1 MYMLRLQD
9 LPEGAIVQL
18 YYRGYEQGYGYS
30 KPMFRTYIISFNDNT
45 IFFSNVESKYEDNFG
60 FYLNQ
65 KAQYMHFDP
74 TDINNLNNF
83 GFDKKYIIVYGIYIF
98 LNSNNKKKV
107 SYSMK
112 GKYKMNIYNTK
123 CIYQEDI
130 SEIAEDEIQT
140 YNNRYKY
147 Y

>member
-1 MYMLRLQD
+1 
-9 LPEGAIVQL
+9 
-18 YYRGYEQGYGYS
+18 
-30 KPMFRTYIISFNDNT
+30 
-45 IFFSNVESKYEDNFG
+45 
-60 FYLNQ
+60 
-65 KAQYMHFDP
+65 MHFDP
-74 TDINNLNNF
+74 IDINNLNNF